1 MPPER
6 SRKGLPP
13 RGHVFFTLDRP
24 ALLDRGGL
32 KRHREPG
39 PIMCAPLADGLL
51 GPAPICLTMADGD
64 YEVIMAVTRR
74 QAIRAASTPLLV
86 GNLVMAGPF
95 EHIS

>member
-1 MPPER
+1 
-6 SRKGLPP
+6 
-13 RGHVFFTLDRP
+13 
-24 ALLDRGGL
+24 
-32 KRHREPG
+32 
-39 PIMCAPLADGLL
+39 
-51 GPAPICLTMADGD
+51 MADGD